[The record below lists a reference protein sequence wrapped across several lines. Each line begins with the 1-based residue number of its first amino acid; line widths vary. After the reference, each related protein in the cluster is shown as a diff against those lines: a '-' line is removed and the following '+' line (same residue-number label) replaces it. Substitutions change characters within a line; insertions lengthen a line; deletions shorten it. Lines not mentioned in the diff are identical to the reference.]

1 MKSNTYTPT
10 QAVRAVLAPTGM
22 YKRRRSHD
30 FLARFTELNYR
41 LKYVE
46 GNGVMTFSK
55 QPAKHAATKKKSVE
69 IEGAGAPLA
78 APSASASASSRP
90 VRKRASPARSSSPP

>member
-1 MKSNTYTPT
+1 
-10 QAVRAVLAPTGM
+10 M

-46 GNGVMTFSK
+46 GAGVMTFAK
-55 QPAKHAATKKKSVE
+55 APTKAAPAAAATTSKKSVD
-69 IEGAGAPLA
+69 AAPDAKQEAVA
-78 APSASASASSRP
+78 APSAVATAAAASGRP
-90 VRKRASPARSSSPP
+90 ARKRASPARSSSPP

>member
-1 MKSNTYTPT
+1 
-10 QAVRAVLAPTGM
+10 M

-46 GNGVMTFSK
+46 GNGVMTFAK
-55 QPAKHAATKKKSVE
+55 NPATAKHAVSNAAKSVE
-69 IEGAGAPLA
+69 RADAKQAVKDVPLA
-78 APSASASASSRP
+78 VPAPGTGRP
-90 VRKRASPARSSSPP
+90 LRKRGTPARSSSPP